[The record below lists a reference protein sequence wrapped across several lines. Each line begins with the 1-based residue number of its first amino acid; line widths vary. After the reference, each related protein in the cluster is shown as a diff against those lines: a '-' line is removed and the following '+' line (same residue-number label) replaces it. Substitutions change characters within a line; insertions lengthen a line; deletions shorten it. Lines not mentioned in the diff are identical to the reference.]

1 MSESLDY
8 WRGPAGESYIERN
21 PVTPQA
27 VEARR
32 RLWSEITNHMLP
44 ACPKSV
50 LEVGANIGL
59 HLRGLKA
66 QLPGGVRYFATE
78 PNQQARERLIDDGVV
93 DQWDV
98 YESLQMSEARLGGC
112 DLIYTSGVMIHVE
125 PSRLLDFCRTIH
137 SNAKRWIVAIE
148 YFNQTPVE
156 IEYRGEMG
164 RLFKRDFGGF
174 YLDNFP
180 DLHPI
185 ACGFGWSRMSP
196 TLDDVTWTLLE
207 RR

>member
-1 MSESLDY
+1 MSESIDY
-8 WRGPAGESYIERN
+8 WSGEAGDSYIERN

-32 RLWSEITNHMLP
+32 RLWAEITNHMLP
-44 ACPKSV
+44 DYPRSV

-78 PNQQARERLIDDGVV
+78 PNQQARERLVEDGVV

-98 YESLQMSEARLGGC
+98 YESLRMSEARLGGF
-112 DLIYTSGVMIHVE
+112 DLIYTAGVMIHVPPAE
-125 PSRLLDFCRTIH
+125 LLEFCRKIH
-137 SNAKRWIVAIE
+137 SNAGRWIVAIE
-148 YFNQTPVE
+148 YFNQTPIE

-164 RLFKRDFGGF
+164 RLWKRDFGGF

-185 ACGFGWSRMSP
+185 ACGFAWKRM
-196 TLDDVTWTLLE
+196 TGIDDCTWWLLE